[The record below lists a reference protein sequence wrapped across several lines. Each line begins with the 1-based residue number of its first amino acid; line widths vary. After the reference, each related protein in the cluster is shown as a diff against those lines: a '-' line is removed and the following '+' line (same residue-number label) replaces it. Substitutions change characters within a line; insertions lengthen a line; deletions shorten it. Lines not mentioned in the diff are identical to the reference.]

1 MSFWKGKTAAMLC
14 AAAVFVTIFMTGT
27 ADVFAAVDDHTVQG
41 KTPQGTVISLFDYW
55 VNEQSSPDHGGS
67 HNNANG
73 GINKNHDLKFSD
85 GTGSGFNGWTGSANP
100 YSGMLQNTLDSS
112 GYPVLASNFWSGIF
126 YPSPLAYLFDETE
139 VEGKKAY
146 NNVEGLMQVDDD
158 GYYYYDCTRNFASYD
173 EKTNSI
179 KLYDKPAVR
188 ESSTSS
194 NIGQFFPFDSASK
207 VFNESN
213 GQLAANTGV
222 RADSSSVNHWFG
234 FTMSTH
240 FVHPADGRT
249 TRGKDITYEFS
260 GDDDV
265 WVFIDDVLVGDLG
278 GIHNKAEL
286 NINFS
291 TGEVLI
297 NGESDGTIKSKFEE
311 AGKDGDIDWSGN
323 TFAGGTYHTLK
334 FFYLE
339 RGNYAS
345 NMSLKFNLKLM
356 PDNETAKVD
365 QYENPLEGATFSLYE
380 ADRTEEDGTVEY
392 STKGESLC
400 TGTTDVNGSLKLKAA
415 DGATINF
422 EELYKKNKG
431 PYYILK
437 ETKAPAGYSKA
448 ADVWLE
454 YDPKTGAVTTENMW
468 ESGIH
473 ANPRIMITAPT
484 YIYDRAGNRI
494 EMNAD
499 GSLKQGSMF
508 AIVYKR
514 SDMEADIGDDSNWS
528 AVSGSVLEGWQLH
541 QADTIEG
548 VLEGNKYE
556 LKLNSMGAYETTLDE
571 LPGDIM
577 TYSNVIV
584 ADNKGSSASELTA
597 ALQEKAKYSISYYY
611 TTGDI
616 NSANSGNTV
625 RLDTGIMSQNSSVR
639 EFEYQYAVKLVATD
653 VSNDLYVRKFDEY
666 ATTFNSSEHSINGVK
681 FALYDEDQTTL
692 FSRLRGDV
700 KLKDDAV
707 PVQEQTTRDIISP
720 YGSVDLYGTAIFN
733 KLENGTYYLKE
744 VNAPSGYKVKAE
756 FIKVVV
762 NDNGAFAD
770 AGEKGDGI
778 YVGRGG
784 SGTLLTSMEQFAENN
799 DIDTTLSNMTVN
811 LRVSE
816 SGPAADGSWGSDA
829 RIIHDDPLHIK
840 YTEVGQTGGVGH
852 YEVRNEDGSL
862 DEMLQHVS
870 FFTTDT
876 GWPSVVMQQCSEHGS
891 ENSKAEKTDLGDT
904 DLSHLLV
911 LETMVM
917 VKDETI
923 GDLEIS
929 KKVTNDS
936 SDNKFKDEGFE
947 FSVKL
952 YETVTN
958 DDGTE
963 SKEPVS
969 GEFACVIKSSGADDE
984 EQTIVFDDNGK
995 SAITLKTGQSMLIK
1009 DLPAGAEYE
1018 VVEKA
1023 ADYWN
1028 VSSSADG
1035 AAYTDKKTVTGTVPQ
1050 PDGDGSK
1057 RKSTVEYDNTYS
1069 PEAATLS
1076 IPVEKKFNAW
1086 NDEAFK
1092 DAYFDIRLTAIENTG
1107 FGDVNATMPEGS
1119 TPDSEGRMTAT
1130 EKISEHGSQA
1140 DSKGYVSGAG
1150 SFRDLTFTHAGTY
1163 IYTVKEIIGDES
1175 SVQYSEAVYDVV
1187 VTVADD
1193 GKGSLSASCEITA
1206 ELDDSGA
1213 EIPSADRQAQ
1223 DKATF
1228 INTYNDHSGYMDIR
1242 IHKTYENETGSDAMM
1257 HDQFKFKLEAVGENR
1272 DSAPLPGNP
1281 EDRDDNSVTVGNT
1294 IGGSVSFPTIEFG
1307 TKDAGSAYVYRI
1319 TEVMPK
1325 GASKDNDY
1333 TVNGTKYDPNEFYAR
1348 VTVTANGE
1356 AALETSIEY
1365 FTDENCTQ
1373 KITKDDPETGKYLY
1387 EIEDGV
1393 YRLWF
1398 SNSYTA
1404 EPVSAAVK
1412 GSKTLEG
1419 RDMEENEFSFSL
1431 EAADAATK
1439 EALADDSVY
1448 FVLNGTD
1455 ADKELTSLEAKAGA
1469 ADEGEAAAFTFG
1481 RQKTDSA
1488 GAASVTFNKVGT
1500 YRFRVKESVPAD
1512 AKDNVK
1518 KGITYDDN
1526 ISTVKVTVTDKD
1538 DDGNKT
1544 GRLRAD
1550 VSYENSA
1557 HDRTADLAKFVNK
1570 YKESGSYDIT
1580 GVKDID
1586 GRDFAEGDSFTF
1598 TITPEG
1604 SAPYPVD
1611 ENGDDIKEVTIN
1623 PAEGNSADLDFGKV
1637 KFSKAGVTYKY
1648 TLAEKIPADAD
1659 NDVKDGV
1666 KYDATSYELTL
1677 TSNASD
1683 PRDGELTISSS
1694 LKAKAAGA
1702 DAVETDTVS
1711 WTNSYSATGALK
1723 LEGTKTL
1730 RGRDWKEGDS
1740 FTFTLWADAGNEELL
1755 SAVPADSYEIEDGKA
1770 VFGVVTAEYEDVKGQ
1785 QTVTLDFGSIRF
1797 TKDSAGEPYEF
1808 FITET
1813 IPGRDEVKGIVYDG
1827 EPHRIPVY
1835 VTDDGK
1841 GSLAAKVA
1849 EDSITNLDFYNV
1861 YSSSVVYSDQAGIVI
1876 TKTLDG
1882 RDMEDGQ
1889 FTFIV
1894 KALDNEDG
1902 NTTADDAAYK
1912 LGFGREQTEKEF
1924 KSTAAPDGQ
1933 SCTIDVL
1940 DGTAVKFTQ
1949 NDGGRIFSY
1958 EISEQN
1964 DGKPG
1969 YSYDDHTYRVDIEVD
1984 DDGEGVLSVQTTV
1997 KDKATGKQIDKT
2009 DVRSSDAG
2017 DRKIAKV
2024 PFANTYEASGE
2035 LNGDG
2040 AVKIAA
2046 DKTLTGKDMKDDE
2059 FRFRITNAEDKAEQK
2074 TVIAEGTSAAAKDG
2088 KAGAVEFG
2096 RITYTTKQLKND
2108 VDDGL
2113 AVKKDGKYVY
2123 QYLVSEVT
2131 DKLPAGVSPVK
2142 SSFSILVTVTD
2153 NGAGTLKA
2161 EVTYPDGSDKL
2172 AFENEYDTNEVSI
2185 PVTGLK
2191 LLENEREGLAL
2202 TPADIAGRFTFTLAG
2217 VETTPGVAESAAPVP
2232 VLDGRKMTEAVNDT
2246 TGEIDFGHIVL
2257 QASDFEGV
2265 EPDEDGMRIRTFRYT
2280 ITESGRFTG
2289 VTNDSNASRDV
2300 NVTVKYSDSEKRFYV
2315 EDIDEEAAFRFINTY
2330 GIEDKTIDIST
2341 MFKVDKVLTGR
2352 DLKEGE
2358 FRFELL
2364 EMKDGEQIVIAT
2376 GTNSAAEAGK
2386 AGSVDFGQITYTEPG
2401 EHDYV
2406 IREVVPAGGR
2416 DANTI
2421 FDTAGH
2427 SVHVSVKDNKDG
2439 TLGVTSSAS
2448 SASDDDP
2455 IVFTNKQVKK
2465 EEPSNSGGS
2474 GANGGSHTNTG
2485 DSMPVGMIIAIMIA
2499 ALCVIAVV
2507 IIVSRRKSRK

>member
-1 MSFWKGKTAAMLC
+1 MSFWKGK
-14 AAAVFVTIFMTGT
+14 AAVILYAAVVFTAIFMTGT
-27 ADVFAAVDDHTVQG
+27 ADVFAAVDDHTVAG

-67 HNNANG
+67 NNNANG

-85 GTGSGFNGWTGSANP
+85 GTGSEFNGWTGSAAP
-100 YSGMLQNTLDSS
+100 YSGMLQKTLDSN
-112 GYPVLASNFWSGIF
+112 GYPVLASNFWAGIF
-126 YPSPLAYLFDETE
+126 RSSPLAYLFDDTE

-158 GYYYYDCTRNFASYD
+158 GYYYYDCTKNFASYD
-173 EKTNSI
+173 ETTNSM

-188 ESSTSS
+188 ESSSSS

-213 GQLAANTGV
+213 GQLVANTGV
-222 RADSSSVNHWFG
+222 RADSSNVNHWFG
-234 FTMSTH
+234 LTMSTH
-240 FVHPADGRT
+240 FLHPADGKT

-278 GIHNKAEL
+278 GIHNKADL
-286 NINFS
+286 NINFT
-291 TGEVLI
+291 TGAVLI
-297 NGESDGTIKSKFEE
+297 NGESDGTIKSKFEA
-311 AGKDGDIDWSGN
+311 AGKAGDIDWSGN

-356 PDNETAKVD
+356 PDNEAAKVD

-380 ADRTEEDGTVEY
+380 AERTENDGTVEY

-415 DGATINF
+415 DGATISF

-448 ADVWLE
+448 VDVWLE
-454 YDPKTGAVTTENMW
+454 YDPKTGAITTENMW
-468 ESGIH
+468 VSGIH

-499 GSLKQGSMF
+499 GSLKQGSIF
-508 AIVYKR
+508 AMVYKR
-514 SDMEADIGDDSNWS
+514 SDMDTDIGDDSNWS
-528 AVSGSVLEGWQLH
+528 SVSGSILEGWQLH
-541 QADTIEG
+541 QADTLEG
-548 VLEGNKYE
+548 ALGGNKYE

-584 ADNKGSSASELTA
+584 ADNKGSSAAELTA

-616 NSANSGNTV
+616 SSANSDNTV
-625 RLDTGIMSQNSSVR
+625 RLDTGIMSKNSSVR

-666 ATTFNSSEHSINGVK
+666 STTFNSQEHSISGVK
-681 FALYDEDQTTL
+681 FALYDKDQTTL

-707 PVQEQTTRDIISP
+707 PVQEQTTRDIISS
-720 YGSVDLYGTAIFN
+720 YGSMNLYGTAVFR

-744 VNAPSGYKVKAE
+744 VSAPSGYKVKDE
-756 FIKVVV
+756 LIKVVV

-770 AGEKGDGI
+770 AGEEGDGI

-784 SGTLLTSMEQFAENN
+784 SGTLLKSMEQFADNN
-799 DIDTTLSNMTVN
+799 DIDTTLTNMKIN

-816 SGPAADGSWGSDA
+816 SEPESDGSWKDA
-829 RIIHDDPLHIK
+829 EIIHDDPLHIR
-840 YTEVGQTGGVGH
+840 YTEIGEASHVGH
-852 YEVRNEDGSL
+852 YKVRNEDGSVSEL
-862 DEMLQHVS
+862 LQHVD
-870 FFTTDT
+870 FFATDT
-876 GWPSVVMQQCSEHGS
+876 GWPSVVLQQCSEHDSG
-891 ENSKAEKTDLGDT
+891 NSKAEKTDLGDT

-936 SDNKFKDEGFE
+936 SDNKFEDEGFE

-969 GEFACVIKSSGADDE
+969 GDFACVIKSSGSDDE
-984 EQTIVFDDNGK
+984 EQTITFDENGK
-995 SAITLKTGQSMLIK
+995 APVTLRTGQTILIQ

-1023 ADYWN
+1023 ADYWT
-1028 VSSSADG
+1028 VSSSRDG
-1035 AAYTDKKTVTGTVPQ
+1035 AAYTDRKTVTGTVPQ
-1050 PDGDGSK
+1050 PADDGSK
-1057 RKSTVEYDNTYS
+1057 QKSTVAYNNTYS

-1107 FGDVNATMPEGS
+1107 SGDVNATMPEGS
-1119 TPDSEGRMTAT
+1119 TPDGEGRMTAT
-1130 EKISEHGSQA
+1130 ERISEHGSQA

-1150 SFRDLTFTHAGTY
+1150 SFDGLTFTHAGTY
-1163 IYTVKEIIGDES
+1163 IYTVKEIIGNES

-1187 VTVADD
+1187 VTVTDD
-1193 GKGSLSASCEITA
+1193 GKGSLSASCEITG
-1206 ELDDSGA
+1206 ELGDDGT
-1213 EIPSADRQAQ
+1213 EIPSADRQSQ
-1223 DKATF
+1223 EKATF
-1228 INTYNDHSGYMDIR
+1228 TNTYNDHRGYMDIR
-1242 IHKTYENETGSDAMM
+1242 IHKTYENETGSDAMTQ
-1257 HDQFKFKLEAVGENR
+1257 DQFRFKLQAVGENA
-1272 DSAPLPGNP
+1272 DNAPLPGDP
-1281 EDRDDNSVTVGNT
+1281 EDRDGNSVTVGNT

-1307 TKDAGSAYVYRI
+1307 TKDAGNVYVYKL
-1319 TEVMPK
+1319 TEVMPR
-1325 GASKDNDY
+1325 GASEDNDY

-1365 FTDENCTQ
+1365 FTDADCTR
-1373 KITKDDPETGKYLY
+1373 KITNDDPETRQYLY

-1398 SNSYTA
+1398 NNSYSA
-1404 EPVSAAVK
+1404 EPVSAVIK

-1439 EALADDSVY
+1439 AALADDSVY
-1448 FVLNGTD
+1448 FVQDGTD
-1455 ADKELTSLEAKAGA
+1455 ADKELTTLEAKAGA
-1469 ADEGEAAAFTFG
+1469 AGESEAADFAFG
-1481 RQKTDSA
+1481 RQESA
-1488 GAASVTFNKVGT
+1488 SVSAASVTFNKVGT

-1526 ISTVKVTVTDKD
+1526 ISTVTVTVTDKD

-1544 GRLRAD
+1544 GRLKAQ
-1550 VSYENSA
+1550 VSYENSG
-1557 HDRTADLAKFVNK
+1557 HDETGLAKFVNK

-1580 GVKDID
+1580 GVKTIE

-1611 ENGDDIKEVTIN
+1611 ENGDEIKEVTIE
-1623 PAEGNSADLDFGKV
+1623 PTEGSSADLDFGKV

-1659 NDVKDGV
+1659 NDVKDGI
-1666 KYDATSYELTL
+1666 KYDTTSYELTL
-1677 TSNASD
+1677 TSSASD
-1683 PRDGELTISSS
+1683 PRDGELTISGS

-1702 DAVETDTVS
+1702 DAVEAETVS

-1730 RGRDWKEGDS
+1730 RGRDWKEGDC
-1740 FTFTLWADAGNEELL
+1740 FTFTLWADADNEKLL
-1755 SAVPADSYEIEDGKA
+1755 AAVPEGSYEIEGDKA
-1770 VFGVVTAEYEDVKGQ
+1770 VFGVVTAEYEDADGQ

-1797 TKDSAGEPYEF
+1797 MKDSAGEPYEF

-1841 GSLAAKVA
+1841 GSLAAEVA
-1849 EDSITNLDFYNV
+1849 EDSITNLDFYNT

-1924 KSTAAPDGQ
+1924 KSTAALDGQ

-1949 NDGGRIFSY
+1949 NDGGKTFSY

-1964 DGKPG
+1964 DGRSG
-1969 YSYDDHTYRVDIEVD
+1969 YSYDGHTYRVDIEVD

-1997 KDKATGKQIDKT
+1997 KDKATGKQIDRT
-2009 DVRSSDAG
+2009 DVKSGDAG

-2024 PFANTYEASGE
+2024 PFVNTYEASGE

-2046 DKTLTGKDMKDDE
+2046 DKTLTGRDMKDGE
-2059 FRFRITNAEDKAEQK
+2059 FRFRITNAEDNAEQK
-2074 TVIAEGTSAAAKDG
+2074 TVIAEGSSAAAKDG
-2088 KAGAVEFG
+2088 KAGAIEFG
-2096 RITYTTKQLKND
+2096 RITYTTKQLKKD
-2108 VDDGL
+2108 VEDGF

-2142 SSFSILVTVTD
+2142 SSFSILVTVSD
-2153 NGAGTLKA
+2153 NGDGTLKTD
-2161 EVTYPDGSDKL
+2161 VTYPDGSDKL
-2172 AFENEYDTNEVSI
+2172 AFENEYDTGEVSI

-2191 LLENEREGLAL
+2191 LLENEHEGLVL
-2202 TPADIAGRFTFTLAG
+2202 TPADIAGRFTFTLTG
-2217 VETTPGVAESAAPVP
+2217 VETTPGVMESAAPVP
-2232 VLDGRKMTEAVNDT
+2232 VLDGREMTEAVNGV
-2246 TGEIDFGHIVL
+2246 TGEVDFGHIVL

-2265 EPDEDGMRIRTFRYT
+2265 EPDEDGMRTRMFRYT
-2280 ITESGRFTG
+2280 ITESGQFTG

-2315 EDIDEEAAFRFINTY
+2315 EDIDEETAFRFVNTY
-2330 GIEDKTIDIST
+2330 GIEDKTVDIST

-2352 DLKEGE
+2352 DLREGE
-2358 FRFELL
+2358 FQFELL
-2364 EMKDGEQIVIAT
+2364 EMKDGEQVVIAT
-2376 GTNSAAEAGK
+2376 GTNAAAEAGK
-2386 AGSVDFGQITYTEPG
+2386 AGSVDFGQLTYTEPG

-2439 TLGVTSSAS
+2439 TLSVTSSAS
-2448 SASDDDP
+2448 ADDS

-2465 EEPSNSGGS
+2465 EDPSKGDDS

-2485 DSMPVGMIIAIMIA
+2485 DSTPVGMIIAIMIA

-2507 IIVSRRKSRK
+2507 ILVSRRKSRK

>member
-1 MSFWKGKTAAMLC
+1 MLFWRGK
-14 AAAVFVTIFMTGT
+14 AAAILYAAIIFTVTFIAGT

-55 VNEQSSPDHGGS
+55 VNEQSSPDHGTS
-67 HNNANG
+67 NNNSSG
-73 GINKNHDLKFSD
+73 GINKSHSLKFSNGQGD
-85 GTGSGFNGWTGSANP
+85 GFNGWTGGKAP
-100 YSGMLQNTLDSS
+100 HSGMLDKTLDSS
-112 GYPVLASNFWSGIF
+112 GYPSLAPDFGSWIF
-126 YPSPLAYLFDETE
+126 YSESLAYLFDDTK

-158 GYYYYDCTRNFASYD
+158 GYYYYDSTKNFASYD
-173 EKTNSI
+173 EKTNSM
-179 KLYDKPAVR
+179 KLYDKPAVK
-188 ESSTSS
+188 ESSSS
-194 NIGQFFPFDSASK
+194 SKIGQFFPFNSASK
-207 VFNESN
+207 VFNESS
-213 GQLAANTGV
+213 GQLVANTGV
-222 RADSSSVNHWFG
+222 RADSSNVNHWFG
-234 FTMSTH
+234 LTMSTH
-240 FVHPADGRT
+240 FLHPADGKT
-249 TRGKDITYEFS
+249 TRGQDITYEFS

-278 GIHNKAEL
+278 GIHDKADL

-291 TGEVLI
+291 TGAVAI
-297 NGESDGTIKSKFEE
+297 NGESDGTIKAKFEE
-311 AGKDGDIDWSGN
+311 AGKAGDIDWSGN

-356 PDNETAKVD
+356 PDNEAAKVD

-380 ADRTEEDGTVEY
+380 ADRTENDGKIKY
-392 STKGESLC
+392 SAKGESIC
-400 TGTTDVNGSLKLKAA
+400 TGTTDINGSLKLKAA

-437 ETKAPAGYSKA
+437 ETKAPAGYKKA
-448 ADVWLE
+448 EDVWLQ
-454 YDPKTGAVTTENMW
+454 YDSKTGAVTTENMW
-468 ESGIH
+468 ESGIQ
-473 ANPRIMITAPT
+473 ANPRIMATAPT
-484 YIYDRAGNRI
+484 YMYDRFGNQI
-494 EMNAD
+494 EMDSD
-499 GSLKQGSMF
+499 GSLKQGSIF

-514 SDMEADIGDDSNWS
+514 NDMNADFGDDSNWS
-528 AVSGSVLEGWQLH
+528 SVSGSVLDGWQLH
-541 QADTIEG
+541 EADTIEG
-548 VLEGNKYE
+548 ALEGNRYE

-577 TYSNVIV
+577 TYSKVII
-584 ADNKGSSASELTA
+584 ADNRGSSVEELA
-597 ALQEKAKYSISYYY
+597 EALQKKAKYSILFYY

-616 NSANSGNTV
+616 NSADSSNTV
-625 RLDTGIMSQNSSVR
+625 RLDTGILSQNSNVR
-639 EFEYQYAVKLVATD
+639 GFEYQYAVKLVATD
-653 VSNDLYVRKFDEY
+653 IRNDLYVRKFDEY
-666 ATTFNSSEHSINGVK
+666 STTFNSQEHSVSGVK
-681 FALYDEDQTTL
+681 FALYSEDQTTL
-692 FSRLRGDV
+692 LSRLRGDV

-707 PVQEQTTRDIISP
+707 PVQEQTTRDIISQ
-720 YGSVDLYGTAIFN
+720 YGSVNLYGTAVFK

-744 VNAPSGYKVKAE
+744 VSAPSGYKVKDE
-756 FIKVVV
+756 LIKVVV

-770 AGEKGDGI
+770 AGEKDDGI

-784 SGTLLTSMEQFAENN
+784 SGTLLNSMEQFANNN
-799 DIDTTLSNMTVN
+799 DIDKTLTNMKIN

-816 SGPAADGSWGSDA
+816 SEPQSDGSWKDA
-829 RIIHDDPLHIK
+829 KIIHDDPLHIR
-840 YTEVGQTGGVGH
+840 YTEIGEASHVGH
-852 YEVRNEDGSL
+852 YNVQNDDGSSDDL
-862 DEMLQHVS
+862 LQHVS

-876 GWPSVVMQQCSEHGS
+876 GWPSVVMQQCPEHDSGS
-891 ENSKAEKTDLGDT
+891 SKAEKTDLGDT
-904 DLSHLLV
+904 NLAHLLI

-936 SDNKFKDEGFE
+936 SDNKFEDEE
-947 FSVKL
+947 FKFDVKL
-952 YETVTN
+952 YETVKN
-958 DDGTE
+958 GDGTE
-963 SKEPVS
+963 TKKPVS
-969 GEFACVIKSSGADDE
+969 GDFACVIKSSGSDDK
-984 EQTIVFDDNGK
+984 EQTVTFDTDGK
-995 SAITLKTGQSMLIK
+995 AVLTLKTGQSILIK
-1009 DLPAGAEYE
+1009 DLPASAEYE
-1018 VVEKA
+1018 VKEKA
-1023 ADYWN
+1023 ADYWI
-1028 VSSSADG
+1028 VSSSKDG
-1035 AAYTDKKTVTGTVPQ
+1035 AEYEDGKTVKGTIPE
-1050 PDGDGSK
+1050 PADDGSK
-1057 RKSTVEYDNTYS
+1057 QKSTVAYNNTYS

-1086 NDEAFK
+1086 NDEAFEK
-1092 DAYFDIRLTAIENTG
+1092 ASFDIRLTAIGNTG
-1107 FGDVNATMPEGS
+1107 SGDVNETMPEGS
-1119 TPDSEGRMTAT
+1119 ALDSEGRRTAT
-1130 EKISEHGSQA
+1130 ERISEHGSKA
-1140 DSKGYVSGAG
+1140 DSEGYVSGTGA
-1150 SFRDLTFTHAGTY
+1150 FKALTFTRAGTY

-1175 SVQYSEAVYDVV
+1175 SISYSEAVYDVV
-1187 VTVADD
+1187 VTVTDD
-1193 GKGSLSASCEITA
+1193 GKGRLSASSEITR
-1206 ELDDSGA
+1206 EINDGGVY
-1213 EIPSADRQAQ
+1213 IPSNGDPESF

-1228 INTYNDHSGYMDIR
+1228 TNTYNDHHGYMDIR
-1242 IHKTYENETGSDAMM
+1242 IHKTYENETGSDAMTQ
-1257 HDQFKFKLEAVGENR
+1257 DQFRFKLQAVGENA
-1272 DSAPLPGNP
+1272 SKAPLPGNP
-1281 EDRDDNSVTVGNT
+1281 DDRGDDSVTVGNT

-1307 TKDAGSAYVYRI
+1307 TKDAGKAYVYKI

-1325 GASKDNDY
+1325 GASEDNDY

-1348 VTVTANGE
+1348 IKVTANGGK
-1356 AALETSIEY
+1356 ALETSIEY
-1365 FTDENCTQ
+1365 FTDAGCTR
-1373 KITKDDPETGKYLY
+1373 KITKDDPDTSDYLY
-1387 EIEDGV
+1387 EIEPGV

-1398 SNSYTA
+1398 NNSYSA
-1404 EPVSAAVK
+1404 APVSAVIK

-1419 RDMEENEFSFSL
+1419 MDMEADEFSFSL
-1431 EAADAATK
+1431 EAADNATK
-1439 EALADDSVY
+1439 AALADDSVY
-1448 FVLNGTD
+1448 FVQDGTD
-1455 ADKELTSLEAKAGA
+1455 ADKALTSLEANAGA
-1469 ADEGEAAAFTFG
+1469 ADESSAAAFAFG
-1481 RQKTDSA
+1481 RQKTESA
-1488 GAASVTFNKVGT
+1488 DAASVTFNKVGT
-1500 YRFRVKESVPAD
+1500 YRFRVKENVPAD
-1512 AKDNVK
+1512 AKDSVK

-1526 ISTVKVTVTDKD
+1526 ISTVTVTVTDKD

-1544 GRLRAD
+1544 GRLKAL
-1550 VSYENSA
+1550 VSYENSSN
-1557 HDRTADLAKFVNK
+1557 DETGLAKFVNR

-1580 GVKDID
+1580 GVKTIEC
-1586 GRDFAEGDSFTF
+1586 RDFAEGDSFTF
-1598 TITPEG
+1598 TITPDG

-1611 ENGDDIKEVTIN
+1611 ENGKEVKEVTIK
-1623 PAEGNSADLDFGKV
+1623 PSSGNSADLDFGKV

-1648 TLAEKIPADAD
+1648 TLREKIPADAD
-1659 NDVKDGV
+1659 NNVKDGV
-1666 KYDATSYELTL
+1666 TYDTTSYELTL
-1677 TSNASD
+1677 TSSASD
-1683 PRDGELTISSS
+1683 PRDGKLAISSS
-1694 LKAKAAGA
+1694 LKAKAGGA
-1702 DAVETDTVS
+1702 DAVNADTVS
-1711 WTNSYSATGALK
+1711 WTNSYSAAGSMK

-1740 FTFTLWADAGNEELL
+1740 FTFTLWATADNEELL
-1755 SAVPADSYEIEDGKA
+1755 AAVPNDSYHVEGDKA
-1770 VFGVVTAEYEDVKGQ
+1770 VFGVVTADYEDAKGQ
-1785 QTVTLDFGSIRF
+1785 QTVTLDFDSIRF

-1813 IPGRDEVKGIVYDG
+1813 VPGRSEVKGIVYDS

-1841 GSLAAKVA
+1841 GSLAAEVA
-1849 EDSITNLDFYNV
+1849 KDSITNLDFYNT
-1861 YSSSVVYSDQAGIVI
+1861 YSSSVIYSDQAGIVI

-1924 KSTAAPDGQ
+1924 KSTAALDGQ

-1949 NDGGRIFSY
+1949 NDGGKTFSY

-1964 DGKPG
+1964 DGKSG
-1969 YSYDDHTYRVDIEVD
+1969 YSYDGHTYRVDIKVT
-1984 DDGEGVLSVQTTV
+1984 DDGEGVLSAQTTV
-1997 KDKATGKQIDKT
+1997 KDKAAGKQIDRT
-2009 DVRSSDAG
+2009 SVSSRAAG

-2040 AVKIAA
+2040 TVKIEAQ
-2046 DKTLTGKDMKDDE
+2046 KTLSGRDMKDGE
-2059 FRFRITNAEDKAEQK
+2059 FRFRITNAEDEAEQK
-2074 TVIAEGTSAAAKDG
+2074 TVIAEGTNAAAEAG

-2096 RITYTTKQLKND
+2096 RITYTTKRLKKD
-2108 VDDGL
+2108 VEDGL

-2142 SSFSILVTVTD
+2142 SSFSILVTVSD
-2153 NGAGTLKA
+2153 NGDGTLKT

-2172 AFENEYDTNEVSI
+2172 AFENEYDTNKASI

-2191 LLENEREGLAL
+2191 LLENEHEGLVL
-2202 TPADIAGRFTFTLAG
+2202 TPADIAGRFTFTLTG
-2217 VETTPGVAESAAPVP
+2217 VETTPGIVESAAPAP
-2232 VLDGRKMTEAVNDT
+2232 VLDGREMTEAVNGV
-2246 TGEIDFGHIVL
+2246 TGEIDFGRIVL

-2265 EPDEDGMRIRTFRYT
+2265 EPDENGMRTRTFRYT
-2280 ITESGRFTG
+2280 ITESGSFAG
-2289 VTNDSNASRDV
+2289 VTNDSNVSRDV

-2315 EDIDEEAAFRFINTY
+2315 EDINEEEAFSFVNTY
-2330 GIEDKTIDIST
+2330 GIEDKTVDIGT
-2341 MFKVDKVLTGR
+2341 MLRVDKILTGR

-2364 EMKDGEQIVIAT
+2364 EMKDGEQSVIAT
-2376 GTNSAAEAGK
+2376 GTNAAAEAGK
-2386 AGSVDFGQITYTEPG
+2386 AGSVDFGQITYSEPG

-2439 TLGVTSSAS
+2439 TLSVTSSAS
-2448 SASDDDP
+2448 EDDH
-2455 IVFTNKQVKK
+2455 IVFNNKQVKK
-2465 EEPSNSGGS
+2465 DDPSKGGDP

-2485 DSMPVGMIIAIMIA
+2485 DSTPVGMIIAIMIA
-2499 ALCVIAVV
+2499 ALCIIAAVV
-2507 IIVSRRKSRK
+2507 IVSRRKSRK

>member
-1 MSFWKGKTAAMLC
+1 MLFWRGK
-14 AAAVFVTIFMTGT
+14 AAAILYAAIIFTVTFIAGT
-27 ADVFAAVDDHTVQG
+27 ADVFAAVDEHTVQG

-55 VNEQSSPDHGGS
+55 VNEQSSPDHGTS
-67 HNNANG
+67 NNNSSG
-73 GINKNHDLKFSD
+73 GINKSHGLKFSNGQGD
-85 GTGSGFNGWTGSANP
+85 GFNGWTGGKAP
-100 YSGMLQNTLDSS
+100 HSGMLDKTLDSS
-112 GYPVLASNFWSGIF
+112 GYPSLAPDFGSWIF
-126 YPSPLAYLFDETE
+126 YSESLAYLFDDTK

-158 GYYYYDCTRNFASYD
+158 GYYYYDSAKNFASYD
-173 EKTNSI
+173 EKTNSM
-179 KLYDKPAVR
+179 KLYDKPAVK
-188 ESSTSS
+188 ESSSS
-194 NIGQFFPFDSASK
+194 SKIGQFFPFDSASK
-207 VFNESN
+207 VFNESS
-213 GQLAANTGV
+213 GQLVADTGV
-222 RADSSSVNHWFG
+222 RADSSNVNHWFG
-234 FTMSTH
+234 LTMSTH
-240 FVHPADGRT
+240 FLHPADGKT
-249 TRGKDITYEFS
+249 TRGQDITYEFS

-278 GIHNKAEL
+278 GIHDKADL

-291 TGEVLI
+291 TGAVAI

-311 AGKDGDIDWSGN
+311 AGKAGDIDWTGN
-323 TFAGGTYHTLK
+323 TFSGGTYHTLR

-356 PDNETAKVD
+356 PDSEAAKVD

-380 ADRTEEDGTVEY
+380 AERTENDGKIEY
-392 STKGESLC
+392 SAKGESLC
-400 TGTTDVNGSLKLKAA
+400 TGTTDINGSLKLKAA

-437 ETKAPAGYSKA
+437 ETKAPAGYNKA
-448 ADVWLE
+448 VDVWLK

-468 ESGIH
+468 ESGIQ
-473 ANPRIMITAPT
+473 ANPRIMVTAPT
-484 YIYDRAGNRI
+484 YMYDRFGNRI
-494 EMNAD
+494 EMNSD
-499 GSLKQGSMF
+499 GSLKQGSIF

-514 SDMEADIGDDSNWS
+514 DDMDADFGDDSNWS
-528 AVSGSVLEGWQLH
+528 SVSGSVLDGRQLH
-541 QADTIEG
+541 EADTIEG
-548 VLEGNKYE
+548 VLDGNRYE

-577 TYSNVIV
+577 TYSKVIV
-584 ADNKGSSASELTA
+584 ADNRGSSVEELAA
-597 ALQEKAKYSISYYY
+597 ALQEKAKYSILFYY

-616 NSANSGNTV
+616 NSADSSNTV

-639 EFEYQYAVKLVATD
+639 GFEYQYAVKLVATD
-653 VSNDLYVRKFDEY
+653 ISNDLYVRKFDEY
-666 ATTFNSSEHSINGVK
+666 STTFNSQEHSVSGVR
-681 FALYDEDQTTL
+681 FALYSEDQTTL
-692 FSRLRGDV
+692 LSGLRGDV
-700 KLKDDAV
+700 KLRDDAV
-707 PVQEQTTRDIISP
+707 PVQEQTTRDVINL
-720 YGSVDLYGTAIFN
+720 YGSESLYGTAVFK

-744 VNAPSGYKVKAE
+744 VSAPSGYKIRDE
-756 FIKVVV
+756 LIKVVV
-762 NDNGAFAD
+762 NDDGVFAD
-770 AGEKGDGI
+770 AGEKDDGI

-784 SGTLLTSMEQFAENN
+784 LGTLLNSMEQFANNN
-799 DIDTTLSNMTVN
+799 DIDTTLTNMKLN

-816 SGPAADGSWGSDA
+816 SEPQSDGSWKDSK
-829 RIIHDDPLHIK
+829 IIHADPLHIR
-840 YTEVGQTGGVGH
+840 YTEVGEESHAGRYKVQ
-852 YEVRNEDGSL
+852 NEDGSM
-862 DEMLQHVS
+862 DEFQQHAD
-870 FFTTDT
+870 FFITDT
-876 GWPSVVMQQCSEHGS
+876 GWPSVVMQQCHEHDSGS
-891 ENSKAEKTDLGDT
+891 SKAEKTDLGDT
-904 DLSHLLV
+904 DLTHLLV

-936 SDNKFKDEGFE
+936 SDNKFENKE
-947 FSVKL
+947 FNFDVKL
-952 YETVTN
+952 YEPVKN
-958 DDGTE
+958 GDGTE
-963 SKEPVS
+963 SKKPVS

-984 EQTIVFDDNGK
+984 EQTVTFDADGK
-995 SAITLKTGQSMLIK
+995 AALTLKTGQSILIK
-1009 DLPAGAEYE
+1009 DLPASAEYE
-1018 VVEKA
+1018 VKEKA
-1023 ADYWN
+1023 ADYWT
-1028 VSSSADG
+1028 VSSSKDG
-1035 AAYTDKKTVTGTVPQ
+1035 AEYKAGKTVKGTVPE
-1050 PDGDGSK
+1050 PADDGS
-1057 RKSTVEYDNTYS
+1057 RQKSTVAYNNTYS

-1092 DAYFDIRLTAIENTG
+1092 DASFDIRLTAIGNTG
-1107 FGDVNATMPEGS
+1107 SGDVNATMPEGS

-1130 EKISEHGSQA
+1130 ERISEHGSKA
-1140 DSKGYVSGAG
+1140 DSKGYVSGTG
-1150 SFRDLTFTHAGTY
+1150 SFKDLTFTHAGTY
-1163 IYTVKEIIGDES
+1163 IYTVKEIIGDEA
-1175 SVQYSEAVYDVV
+1175 SVRYSEAVYDVV

-1193 GKGSLSASCEITA
+1193 GKGRLSASHEITA
-1206 ELDDSGA
+1206 ELDDNGT
-1213 EIPSADRQAQ
+1213 EIPSADRKPQ
-1223 DKATF
+1223 DNAIF
-1228 INTYNDHSGYMDIR
+1228 INTYNDNHGYMDIR
-1242 IHKTYENETGSDAMM
+1242 IHKTYENETGLDAMT
-1257 HDQFKFKLEAVGENR
+1257 HDQFKFKLEAVGDNK

-1281 EDRDDNSVTVGNT
+1281 EERGDNSVTVGNT
-1294 IGGSVSFPTIEFG
+1294 IGGSVSFPTITFG
-1307 TKDAGSAYVYRI
+1307 TADAGNAYVYKI

-1325 GASKDNDY
+1325 DASEDNDY
-1333 TVNGTKYDPNEFYAR
+1333 TVNGTKYDPNEFFVR
-1348 VTVTANGE
+1348 ITVTATGGK
-1356 AALETSIEY
+1356 ALETSIEY
-1365 FTDENCTQ
+1365 FTDADCTQ
-1373 KITKDDPETGKYLY
+1373 QITKDDPETGKYLY

-1404 EPVSAAVK
+1404 EPVSAVIK

-1419 RDMEENEFSFSL
+1419 RDMEADEFLFSL

-1439 EALADDSVY
+1439 AALAEDSVY
-1448 FVLNGTD
+1448 FVLDGTD
-1455 ADKELTSLEAKAGA
+1455 ADKALTSLEANAGA

-1481 RQKTDSA
+1481 RQKTDPA
-1488 GAASVTFNKVGT
+1488 GAASITFNKVGT
-1500 YRFRVKESVPAD
+1500 YRFRVKENVPAD

-1518 KGITYDDN
+1518 KGVTYDDN
-1526 ISTVKVTVTDKD
+1526 ISTVTVTVTDKD

-1544 GRLRAD
+1544 GRLKAH
-1550 VSYENSA
+1550 VSYENSNN
-1557 HDRTADLAKFVNK
+1557 DETGLAKFVNR

-1580 GVKDID
+1580 GVKTIE

-1598 TITPEG
+1598 TITPDG

-1611 ENGDDIKEVTIN
+1611 ENGDEIKEVTIK
-1623 PAEGNSADLDFGKV
+1623 PSAGNSADLDFGKV
-1637 KFSKAGVTYKY
+1637 KFSKAGATYKY
-1648 TLAEKIPADAD
+1648 ILREKIPADAD
-1659 NDVKDGV
+1659 NNVKDGV
-1666 KYDATSYELTL
+1666 TYDTTSYELTL
-1677 TSNASD
+1677 TSSASD
-1683 PRDGELTISSS
+1683 PRDGKLAISSS
-1694 LKAKAAGA
+1694 LKAKAGGA
-1702 DAVETDTVS
+1702 DAVNADTVS
-1711 WTNSYSATGALK
+1711 WTNSYSAAGSMK

-1740 FTFTLWADAGNEELL
+1740 FTFTLWADADNEKLL
-1755 SAVPADSYEIEDGKA
+1755 AAVPKGSYKLEGNKA
-1770 VFGVVTAEYEDVKGQ
+1770 VFGVVTADYEDAKGQ

-1813 IPGRDEVKGIVYDG
+1813 VPGRSEVKGIVYDS

-1841 GSLAAKVA
+1841 GSLAAEVA
-1849 EDSITNLDFYNV
+1849 KDSITNLDFYNT
-1861 YSSSVVYSDQAGIVI
+1861 YSSSVIYSDQAGIVI
-1876 TKTLDG
+1876 TKTLDR

-1924 KSTAAPDGQ
+1924 KSTAALDGQ

-1949 NDGGRIFSY
+1949 NDGGKTFSY
-1958 EISEQN
+1958 EVSEQN

-1969 YSYDDHTYRVDIEVD
+1969 YSYDGHTYRVDIEVD

-1997 KDKATGKQIDKT
+1997 KDKAAGKQIDRT
-2009 DVRSSDAG
+2009 SISSRAAG

-2040 AVKIAA
+2040 AVKIEAQ
-2046 DKTLTGKDMKDDE
+2046 KTLTGRDMKDGE
-2059 FRFRITNAEDKAEQK
+2059 FRFHITNAEDKAEQK
-2074 TVIAEGTSAAAKDG
+2074 TVIAEGTNAAAEAG

-2096 RITYTTKQLKND
+2096 RITYTTKQLKKD
-2108 VDDGL
+2108 VADGL
-2113 AVKKDGKYVY
+2113 AVKKGGKYVY

-2142 SSFSILVTVTD
+2142 SSFGILVTVSD
-2153 NGAGTLKA
+2153 NGDGTLKT

-2172 AFENEYDTNEVSI
+2172 AFKNEYDTNKVSI

-2191 LLENEREGLAL
+2191 LLENEHEGLAL
-2202 TPADIAGRFTFTLAG
+2202 TPADIAGRFTFALTG
-2217 VETTPGVAESAAPVP
+2217 VETTPGVVESAAPVP
-2232 VLDGRKMTEAVNDT
+2232 VLDGREMTEAVNGV
-2246 TGEIDFGHIVL
+2246 TGEIDFGRIVL
-2257 QASDFEGV
+2257 QASDFEGI
-2265 EPDEDGMRIRTFRYT
+2265 EPDEDGMRTRTFRYT
-2280 ITESGRFTG
+2280 ITESGSFAG

-2315 EDIDEEAAFRFINTY
+2315 EDINEEEAFSFVNTY
-2330 GIEDKTIDIST
+2330 GIEDKTVDIGT
-2341 MFKVDKVLTGR
+2341 MFKVDKILTGR
-2352 DLKEGE
+2352 DLREGE

-2364 EMKDGEQIVIAT
+2364 EMKDGEQSVIAT
-2376 GTNSAAEAGK
+2376 GTNAAAEAGK
-2386 AGSVDFGQITYTEPG
+2386 AGSVDFGQITYSEPG

-2439 TLGVTSSAS
+2439 TLSVTSSAS
-2448 SASDDDP
+2448 EDEH
-2455 IVFTNKQVKK
+2455 IVFNNKQVKK
-2465 EEPSNSGGS
+2465 DDPSKGGDP

-2485 DSMPVGMIIAIMIA
+2485 DSTPVGMIIAIMIA
-2499 ALCVIAVV
+2499 ALCIIAAVV
-2507 IIVSRRKSRK
+2507 IVSRRKSRK